1 MKHHHALVHLG
12 LLITLRKV
20 DLHIYITFR
29 LHIVDTLYDVYRDD
43 NVTRETISRSIFRQN
58 YINIY

>member
-20 DLHIYITFR
+20 DLHIDITFR

-58 YINIY
+58 VINI